1 MPLRRPRL
9 LLVALLAVVA
19 TAIGIGGVAR
29 GAAADTPAADGSEE
43 LGVVDALVL
52 GVVEGVTEYLPV
64 SSTGHLIVAER
75 LLGLGETD
83 QAREAIDAYT
93 VIIQFGAILAVVA
106 VSRARVTSMIKGL
119 VGRDADGRHLLT
131 VVVAAFVPA
140 AVVYLALGDT
150 IDEYLLDP
158 GPVAAALIVGGIAI
172 LALTPWL
179 RRRSSG
185 TGHAL
190 EQLTVRSALVI
201 GLLQSLA
208 LWPGTSRSLVTILGG
223 LLVGLSL
230 VAAVE
235 FSFLVGLVTLS
246 AASFV
251 AALKDGG
258 VVIDTYGVT
267 TPLLGMV
274 AAGIS
279 AFLAV
284 RSFVAFLKRREL
296 TAFGYY
302 RIGFG
307 ILLVVLMVTTD
318 KL

>member
-1 MPLRRPRL
+1 MPHRRLRL
-9 LLVALLAVVA
+9 LLVSLIAV
-19 TAIGIGGVAR
+19 IGIGAGIAGGAR
-29 GAAADTPAADGSEE
+29 AAWSDTGEGAGSED
-43 LGVVDALVL
+43 LSVVDAVVL
-52 GVVEGVTEYLPV
+52 GVVEGVTEYLPI
-64 SSTGHLIVAER
+64 SSTGHLIVVER
-75 LLGLGETD
+75 LLGLGADEASR
-83 QAREAIDAYT
+83 QAIDAYT

-106 VSRARVTSMIKGL
+106 ISRTRVTAMARGL
-119 VGRDADGRHLLT
+119 VGRDPGGRQLLT
-131 VVVAAFVPA
+131 VVLAAFVPA
-140 AVVYLALGDT
+140 AVVYLAFGDT

-185 TGHAL
+185 AGRTI
-190 EQLTVRSALVI
+190 EELTVRSALLI

-230 VAAVE
+230 AAAVE
-235 FSFLVGLVTLS
+235 FSFLIGLVTLS
-246 AASFV
+246 AASLV
-251 AALKDGG
+251 AAAKDGG
-258 VVIDTYGVT
+258 LVLDTYGVA

-274 AAGIS
+274 AAGIA

-302 RIGFG
+302 RIGLG
-307 ILLVVLMVTTD
+307 ILVLVLMATTD